1 MRLSSTLFLLSGIV
15 VCLSL
20 QNETELHIG
29 TLIPLLA
36 VDYFGYKN
44 AFELAAE
51 TIHSQ
56 GLLKGYKLVFHHK
69 DTLVSIYCI
78 LKNKSLPSLL
88 NPSLISPPPISSL
101 PQKCLK
107 KCSRG
112 SIVYCILKNIA
123 PSLSFKTLSDKSFL
137 Q

>member
-1 MRLSSTLFLLSGIV
+1 MRLSSTLLLLSGIV

-69 DTLVSIYCI
+69 DTLVST
-78 LKNKSLPSLL
+78 L
-88 NPSLISPPPISSL
+88 
-101 PQKCLK
+101 
-107 KCSRG
+107 
-112 SIVYCILKNIA
+112 YCILKNIA
-123 PSLSFKTLSDKSFL
+123 PFLSFKTPSLISPPSNKSPFK
-137 Q
+137 